1 MMSTVP
7 IHPNDRFLTDFMH
20 KVIPSLTDIQLRN
33 ISAICLGLLSSIPDK
48 SISSI
53 SRALI
58 IPKDQSNLNRSLTE
72 SDWGCEIT
80 SIDLNKVQLLQQYKQ
95 TRFKSRGYIII
106 DDSLIKKSGT
116 WMELVHEHFDHCSFT
131 MKNGLS
137 LVSMNYADDVKSYNL
152 LKDVYLR
159 KSYLERQGQQHL
171 FKTKVEIA
179 QEFIETLV
187 ENFPSVKENKLTF
200 LFDSWF
206 LAKSIISVLNKH
218 NLKYI
223 SRAKSNRIILG
234 LDMSLK
240 EYGSTVLKNSDFKE
254 FKIERNGK
262 LERVFAYRCILPIS
276 NLGDVNVCFVKNKL
290 TEPVKAFIV
299 SNNLKL
305 SESELIIH
313 YKERWAIET
322 DYKNTKQYLGLGDF
336 HIRKKEGILR
346 YLTLCF
352 LVSAYLEYLR
362 LLGIFGHCY
371 GPDLDLSTKGKQIK
385 AYRHMI
391 FERFLIWVDMQ
402 YKSGKNLEA
411 LLIYFRK
418 NYCSTNKKNIQ
429 FLLYNAKLSFNSE
442 VFYM

>member
-1 MMSTVP
+1 MMCTVP
-7 IHPNDRFLTDFMH
+7 IHPNERFLTDFIH
-20 KVIPSLTDIQLRN
+20 KVIPTLTDIQLRN
-33 ISAICLGLLSSIPDK
+33 ISAICLGLLSGIPDK
-48 SISSI
+48 SISSM

-58 IPKDQSNLNRSLTE
+58 IPKDQSNLNRSLTG
-72 SDWGCEIT
+72 SNWGCET
-80 SIDLNKVQLLQQYKQ
+80 AAIDLNKVRLLQQYKQ
-95 TRFKSRGYIII
+95 TRFKSGGYFII
-106 DDSLIKKSGT
+106 DDSLVKKSGM

-131 MKNGLS
+131 MENGLS
-137 LVSMNYADDVKSYNL
+137 LVSINYADDVKSYNL

-179 QEFIETLV
+179 REFIETLV
-187 ENFPSVKENKLTF
+187 ENFPSIKEKNLTF

-206 LAKSIISVLNKH
+206 LAKSIVSVLDKH

-223 SRAKSNRIILG
+223 SRAKSNRVIPGLG
-234 LDMSLK
+234 MSLK
-240 EYGSTVLKNSDFKE
+240 EYASTVLKSSDFKE

-262 LERVFAYRCILPIS
+262 IERVFAYRCILPIS
-276 NLGDVNVCFVKNKL
+276 NLGDVNVCFVKNKS
-290 TEPVKAFIV
+290 TDPVKAFIV

-305 SESELIIH
+305 LESELIKH
-313 YKERWAIET
+313 YKERWSIET

-352 LVSAYLEYLR
+352 LMSAYLEYLR

-371 GPDLDLSTKGKQIK
+371 GPDLDLSTKGKQIE
-385 AYRHMI
+385 AYRHLM

-402 YKSGKNLEA
+402 YKDGKNLEE
-411 LLIYFRK
+411 LLIYFRR
-418 NYCSTNKKNIQ
+418 NECSTNKKNIQ
-429 FLLYNAKLSFNSE
+429 FLLYNTELSFKKG
-442 VFYM
+442 VVYM